1 MSAALRERFEA
12 LRPRLVENL
21 ARLVA
26 IPSVAFDGHPPE
38 PLDTARDLVVEL
50 LTEAGLQDVRTVPMT
65 GSGAAIFGELPGPAS
80 APTVL
85 LYAHYDVQPASA
97 DEWDTPPFELT
108 ERDGR
113 LYGRGAADDKSGVVA
128 HVAAL
133 TAHRDAP
140 PVSLKV
146 VIEGGEENE
155 YDALTTYVGEHPE
168 WFADVDVV
176 LVADSGPWYAGDPMI
191 TTSLRG
197 GGNIVV
203 EVSTLESAVHSG
215 DFGGAVPDAL
225 TALARLIATL
235 HDDAGNLAVAGLTG
249 GEWEGA
255 GLDEEGFRRS
265 AGMLDGVELIGDG
278 DLASR
283 LWSKPAIS
291 VIGIDGPAVRGAP
304 SAIVPSASAKL
315 NLRTPPGLDP
325 VVARDAVVA
334 HLESHAP
341 WGARVDVRAET
352 PMPALSVPASGPAVQ
367 AALTTFAEAYG
378 KPADTMGAGG
388 SIPLAAELKRVAP
401 AAEILLV
408 GAEDSDK
415 CNMHGPNESVAI
427 GDLERFALAEIL
439 LLAELGQARRP

>member
-1 MSAALRERFEA
+1 
-12 LRPRLVENL
+12 
-21 ARLVA
+21 
-26 IPSVAFDGHPPE
+26 
-38 PLDTARDLVVEL
+38 VVEL
-50 LTEAGLQDVRTVPMT
+50 LTEAGLEDVRTVPME
-65 GSGAAIFGELPGPAS
+65 GSGAAIFGELRGPEDG
-80 APTVL
+80 PTVL

-97 DEWDTPPFELT
+97 EEWDTPPFKLT

-133 TAHRDAP
+133 TALRGAP
-140 PVSLKV
+140 PVNLKV

-155 YDALTTYVGEHPE
+155 FDALTEYVREHPA
-168 WFADVDVV
+168 WFADADVV

-225 TALARLIATL
+225 TALARLLATL
-235 HDDAGNLAVAGLTG
+235 HDDDGNLAVEGLTG

-265 AGMLDGVELIGDG
+265 AGMLDGVRLIGSG
-278 DLASR
+278 SLASR
-283 LWSKPAIS
+283 LWSQPAIS

-325 VVARDAVVA
+325 LAARDAVAA
-334 HLESHAP
+334 HLTANAP
-341 WGARVDVRAET
+341 WGAQVDVRAEA
-352 PMPALSVPASGPAVQ
+352 PMPALAVPTSGPAVQ
-367 AALTTFAEAYG
+367 AALATFGDAYG
-378 KPADTMGAGG
+378 KPANTMGAGG
-388 SIPLAAELKRVAP
+388 SIPLAAELQRVAP

-415 CNMHGPNESVAI
+415 CNMHGPNESVAVA
-427 GDLERFALAEIL
+427 DLERFALAEIL
-439 LLAELGQARRP
+439 LLAELGRGRQA